1 MLMILEISLLFV
13 NQMDQFCSAAV
24 KPCNVHINA
33 YSCKPASGGL
43 NTIFSNDS
51 ILELC
56 ADSFTLTKMS
66 STIPITGECLNIAGS
81 GSSGPLFRGP

>member
-13 NQMDQFCSAAV
+13 NQKDQFCSATV

-33 YSCKPASGGL
+33 YSCKPAPGGL

-66 STIPITGECLNIAGS
+66 STIPITGECLNTAGS